1 MACVKGINLS
11 KDNSKGECGNKG
23 GKCDLVYEYG
33 INTCTVSNQ
42 TTYLELIGCGNKAFL
57 SFGGNELT
65 IGLGNLRIYSK
76 PIHNIIDG
84 SDDNTSNNIV
94 AEAILHYTDINKK
107 DVLICI
113 PIKKDDTSGDDF
125 WSFLNTVS
133 PQGTKTPAAINTSNF
148 TLNNL
153 VTNCPFFQYSGIFP
167 YDISGVVGGACK
179 STANIIVLDPTD
191 GNIATISTK
200 HWNTLNTLITPWTTT
215 STTISAPSDL
225 FYNSHGAKKPGD
237 DPNESKVRILSKCVE
252 TSNVAPP
259 DSKKKTIK
267 AYLWIVPTAMLLLLV
282 VMALIYW
289 IYTVT
294 KGNVF
299 STGTAVGGVV
309 SGASSS
315 VASSIS
321 SNKGITVL
329 SIGLLIC
336 IVFIV
341 ILSVRSYE

>member
-1 MACVKGINLS
+1 M
-11 KDNSKGECGNKG
+11 
-23 GKCDLVYEYG
+23 
-33 INTCTVSNQ
+33 
-42 TTYLELIGCGNKAFL
+42 
-57 SFGGNELT
+57 
-65 IGLGNLRIYSK
+65 
-76 PIHNIIDG
+76 
-84 SDDNTSNNIV
+84 
-94 AEAILHYTDINKK
+94 
-107 DVLICI
+107 
-113 PIKKDDTSGDDF
+113 
-125 WSFLNTVS
+125 
-133 PQGTKTPAAINTSNF
+133 
-148 TLNNL
+148 
-153 VTNCPFFQYSGIFP
+153 
-167 YDISGVVGGACK
+167 VGGACK

-289 IYTVT
+289 IYLATRGLQTPNVGNTVS
-294 KGNVF
+294 N
-299 STGTAVGGVV
+299 AA
-309 SGASSS
+309 GAIRD
-315 VASSIS
+315 ASRN
-321 SNKGITVL
+321 NKGITVL

-341 ILSVRSYE
+341 ILSVMNKI